1 MGIVLQSKDYV
12 AYLKKAAEKIAAS
25 RDYISDLDA
34 VTGDGDHWANIN
46 MGFENVLAA
55 FDDLEKLPIDALLK
69 KVGMILM
76 SKVGGSSGILYGGAY
91 IAASKALAGKVDMG
105 WEDICLSLEAMVN
118 YMMERGKAKP
128 GYKTMIDSLYPA
140 AAAFRQCL
148 SEGKSEADTVTTV
161 RKAAVDGAEATRNM
175 EAVKGRASYQ
185 VNKGVGH
192 LDPGAV
198 TMSYQLECLCDL
210 LSEKLR

>member
-1 MGIVLQSKDYV
+1 
-12 AYLKKAAEKIAAS
+12 
-25 RDYISDLDA
+25 
-34 VTGDGDHWANIN
+34 

-91 IAASKALAGKVDMG
+91 IAASKALAGKVEMG

-118 YMMERGKAKP
+118 DMMERGKAKP

-140 AAAFRQCL
+140 AARFPPVSQRGQ
-148 SEGKSEADTVTTV
+148 K
-161 RKAAVDGAEATRNM
+161 R
-175 EAVKGRASYQ
+175 GRYRHYGTQGGSGRCRSYQ
-185 VNKGVGH
+185 KHGGGKG
-192 LDPGAV
+192 AR
-198 TMSYQLECLCDL
+198 QLSGQQRRRTSGSRRCYHE
-210 LSEKLR
+210 LSA

>member
-91 IAASKALAGKVDMG
+91 IAASKALAGKVEMG

-118 YMMERGKAKP
+118 DMMERGKAKP
-128 GYKTMIDSLYPA
+128 GRIEIWVIISIRLQDAICCFGMVADS
-140 AAAFRQCL
+140 RR
-148 SEGKSEADTVTTV
+148 V
-161 RKAAVDGAEATRNM
+161 RCRRFA
-175 EAVKGRASYQ
+175 
-185 VNKGVGH
+185 
-192 LDPGAV
+192 GAV
-198 TMSYQLECLCDL
+198 FGRFGSCCGADRFAGCQVLH
-210 LSEKLR
+210 

>member
-76 SKVGGSSGILYGGAY
+76 SKVKDPVSALLAMDAGGRR
-91 IAASKALAGKVDMG
+91 KV
-105 WEDICLSLEAMVN
+105 
-118 YMMERGKAKP
+118 
-128 GYKTMIDSLYPA
+128 
-140 AAAFRQCL
+140 F
-148 SEGKSEADTVTTV
+148 
-161 RKAAVDGAEATRNM
+161 
-175 EAVKGRASYQ
+175 
-185 VNKGVGH
+185 
-192 LDPGAV
+192 
-198 TMSYQLECLCDL
+198 
-210 LSEKLR
+210 